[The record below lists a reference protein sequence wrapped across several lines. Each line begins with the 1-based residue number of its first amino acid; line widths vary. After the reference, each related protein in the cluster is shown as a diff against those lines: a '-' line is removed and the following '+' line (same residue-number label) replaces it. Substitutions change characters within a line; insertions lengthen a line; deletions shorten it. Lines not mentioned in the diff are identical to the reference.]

1 MTVRNNSIVMDCQV
15 RGYTW
20 RMLFFHWSVYVSV
33 YSKKLILV
41 TVNFISQRW
50 TVTYARVHKRAG
62 SLTDVTASYT
72 TVRRI
77 RRSDGDSPS
86 VHPLFIEWNPFLIR
100 LGGSQF
106 LFHDNNVTYSRRTPS
121 WTEISRMMLVAVER
135 ARVWMDISLWDR
147 SN

>member
-15 RGYTW
+15 HGYTW
-20 RMLFFHWSVYVSV
+20 RMLFFHWSVYV

-50 TVTYARVHKRAG
+50 TVTYACVHKRAG

-100 LGGSQF
+100 LEGSQF